1 MASVRSGANPR
12 TAVVEADPSES
23 QSPYATVIF
32 KLALRLKRREYPRL
46 PDWDQLVDLA
56 LGQALRRPLESGIDR
71 VAFRGYL
78 ERNYSF
84 LLASLGQRNS

>member
-12 TAVVEADPSES
+12 TAVVEAEASES
-23 QSPYATVIF
+23 PPYATAIF
-32 KLALRLKRREYPRL
+32 KLALRLKRREDPRL
-46 PDWDQLVDLA
+46 PDWDRLVDLA
-56 LGQALRRPLESGIDR
+56 LGQALGGPRESGIDR

-84 LLASLGQRNS
+84 LLASLGQRHS

>member
-1 MASVRSGANPR
+1 MESDARN
-12 TAVVEADPSES
+12 S
-23 QSPYATVIF
+23 QSPYATAILR
-32 KLALRLKRREYPRL
+32 LALRLKRRECPRL

-56 LGQALRRPLESGIDR
+56 LGQALGRPVDAGIDR

-84 LLASLGQRNS
+84 LLATLGHRDT